1 MAKKTSRT
9 YIDSS
14 NAFIGSKTTKELYRT
29 KPIDFTRN
37 RKLPFEAL
45 VLCMVK
51 LLRKS
56 LQLELESFFNQLNS
70 GIKKVTASA
79 FIQSRK
85 KIKPE
90 LFYALNHLI
99 AAEYYEDNDE
109 NVVLYKGMRVLSVDG
124 STINL
129 PVTEDTVKSYGTYNN
144 QKKTD
149 DVVIARVSVLYDVL
163 NDIVMDGL
171 LKPFSEGEA
180 TLSRAHFQYTRQGD
194 LVIMDRAYA
203 SFETAYLLKEKGVH
217 FLFRCKE
224 SFSNQIKAFCTSDK
238 EDEIVEIRA
247 KQKKSFKDLPYNQDD
262 VIHVRLLRIILDS
275 GETEVLMTSLLDK
288 TNFSYE
294 EFKSLY
300 FKRWKV
306 ETFYDRFKN
315 IIAVER
321 FSGTNNQFIQQEF
334 NCALYMSNMQT
345 ILTEEAQ
352 QEATEKYKDR
362 QYEYKINQSISLG
375 FIRDRLLQLYSNKNE
390 TDEILAELKQLFTL
404 HVIPIRPGRK
414 NIRNPDKF
422 RQRTKPMQFKNRRLN
437 L

>member
-1 MAKKTSRT
+1 MTKKTSGI

-14 NAFIGSKTTKELYRT
+14 NAFICSKTTKELYRT

-45 VLCMVK
+45 VLCMLK

-56 LQLELESFFNQLNS
+56 LHLELESFFKQLNS

-79 FIQSRK
+79 FVQSRK

-99 AAEYYEDNDE
+99 AAEYYQDNDE
-109 NVVLYKGMRVLSVDG
+109 NVVLYKGMRVLSIDG

-129 PVTEDTVKSYGTYNN
+129 PVTKDTVKVYGTYNN

-163 NDIVMDGL
+163 NDIVIDGL
-171 LKPFSEGEA
+171 LKPFSQGEV
-180 TLSRAHFQYTRQGD
+180 TLSRAHFQYTKQGD
-194 LVIMDRAYA
+194 LVIMDRAYT
-203 SFETAYLLKEKGVH
+203 SFESAYLLKEKGVH

-224 SFSNQIKAFCTSDK
+224 TFSNQIEIFCASDK
-238 EDEIVEIRA
+238 EDEIIEIRA
-247 KQKKSFKDLPYNQDD
+247 KQNKSFKDLPYNQDD
-262 VIHVRLLRIILDS
+262 VIAVRLLRIMLDS
-275 GETEVLMTSLLDK
+275 GEIEILMTSLLDK
-288 TNFSYE
+288 TIFPYE
-294 EFKSLY
+294 DFKDLY

-306 ETFYDRFKN
+306 ETFYNRFKN
-315 IIAVER
+315 ILAVER
-321 FSGTNNQFIQQEF
+321 FSGTNHQFIQQEF

-352 QEATEKYKDR
+352 QEAAEKYKDR

-375 FIRDRLLQLYSNKNE
+375 FIRERLLQLYSNKNE
-390 TDEILAELKQLFTL
+390 TNKILAELKQLFTL
-404 HVIPIRPGRK
+404 HVIPIRPNRK
-414 NIRNPDKF
+414 NIRNPDKY